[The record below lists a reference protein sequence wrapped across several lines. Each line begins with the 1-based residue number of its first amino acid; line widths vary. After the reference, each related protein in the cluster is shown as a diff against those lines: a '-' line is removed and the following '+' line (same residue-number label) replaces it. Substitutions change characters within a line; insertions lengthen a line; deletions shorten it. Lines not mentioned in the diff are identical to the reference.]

1 MGRGFF
7 LGIFSGIFV
16 SGIAVAT
23 ASLMAPQPAGNTPP
37 ARPQVE
43 APAAASG
50 DVAPS
55 TAPATVEAM
64 EDGPTLGVAPTVD
77 TPSADTAAPMADTT
91 PADVP
96 QTGVLDADLGTPESG
111 GETPLVD
118 LDSSVEPVLPSPQS
132 IAPAVPQTEADITLS
147 TEPAQPVAPVVVD
160 DTAFDE
166 RDAEVVTEPAS
177 GAEPDAD
184 QSDASE
190 PDSEQPVAAES
201 SDAGQPADPALEP
214 EEFVII
220 DLGDDTPVIRENGA
234 EIGETFAP
242 EPAPSFQLQGD
253 TAALPTVEG
262 SGVII
267 RRPGAA
273 QTEEVSQEQPT
284 QIAPALERFAAV
296 HDNPEGKPLLSVVLI
311 DDDMMP
317 GASAALAGLPF
328 PVTIALDPS
337 VAGVTERMAAYRA
350 AGLEVAAV
358 VDLPR
363 GAAPSDVEIAFAAY
377 FAALPEA
384 VLVLD
389 GGEGGLQADA
399 AVTRQ
404 AIEILAAD
412 GRGLVTVSQG
422 LNQALR
428 EAERA
433 QVPAAVIYRDLD
445 SEDQDAQV
453 IRRFLDQ
460 AAFQARKESGVVLLG
475 RLRPNTISALILW
488 GTANRAGQVSVAP
501 TSAVL
506 MAQ

>member
-7 LGIFSGIFV
+7 LGIFSGTFV
-16 SGIAVAT
+16 SGIAIAT
-23 ASLMAPQPAGNTPP
+23 VSLMSPQPAGNTPP
-37 ARPQVE
+37 ARPQVQ

-55 TAPATVEAM
+55 TAPAAVEAM

-77 TPSADTAAPMADTT
+77 TPSTDTAAPMADTT
-91 PADVP
+91 PAAAP

-132 IAPAVPQTEADITLS
+132 IAPVVPQTEADIALS

-166 RDAEVVTEPAS
+166 RDAEVVTEPES
-177 GAEPDAD
+177 GAEPAAD
-184 QSDASE
+184 QSDAGE
-190 PDSEQPVAAES
+190 PDSE
-201 SDAGQPADPALEP
+201 QPADPALEP

-220 DLGDDTPVIRENGA
+220 DLGDDAPVIREGEA
-234 EIGETFAP
+234 ETAPETGETFAP
-242 EPAPSFQLQGD
+242 EPAPTFQLQGD
-253 TAALPTVEG
+253 TAALPTLEG

-273 QTEEVSQEQPT
+273 QTEEVSQDQPA
-284 QIAPALERFAAV
+284 QIVPALERFAAE
-296 HDNPEGKPLLSVVLI
+296 HDNPEGKPLLSVILI

-337 VAGVTERMAAYRA
+337 VAGVAERMAAYRA

-445 SEDQDAQV
+445 SENQDAQV

-501 TSAVL
+501 ASAAL

>member
-184 QSDASE
+184 QSDAGE

-220 DLGDDTPVIRENGA
+220 DLGDDTPVIREDGV
-234 EIGETFAP
+234 ETGETFAP
-242 EPAPSFQLQGD
+242 EPAPTFQLQGD

-328 PVTIALDPS
+328 
-337 VAGVTERMAAYRA
+337 
-350 AGLEVAAV
+350 
-358 VDLPR
+358 
-363 GAAPSDVEIAFAAY
+363 
-377 FAALPEA
+377 
-384 VLVLD
+384 
-389 GGEGGLQADA
+389 
-399 AVTRQ
+399 
-404 AIEILAAD
+404 
-412 GRGLVTVSQG
+412 
-422 LNQALR
+422 NQALR

-501 TSAVL
+501 ASAVL

>member
-7 LGIFSGIFV
+7 LGIFSGSFV
-16 SGIAVAT
+16 SGIAIAT

-55 TAPATVEAM
+55 TAPDTVVAM
-64 EDGPTLGVAPTVD
+64 EDGPTLGVAPSVE
-77 TPSADTAAPMADTT
+77 TPSADTDAPMADTT

-96 QTGVLDADLGTPESG
+96 ETGAMDADLGTPDTGS
-111 GETPLVD
+111 ETPLVD

-132 IAPAVPQTEADITLS
+132 IAPEVPQTEADITLS
-147 TEPAQPVAPVVVD
+147 TEPAQPIAPVVVD
-160 DTAFDE
+160 DSAFDAPE
-166 RDAEVVTEPAS
+166 TEVVTDPEADAEVVGDP
-177 GAEPDAD
+177 
-184 QSDASE
+184 
-190 PDSEQPVAAES
+190 EQA
-201 SDAGQPADPALEP
+201 ADPALEP

-220 DLGDDTPVIRENGA
+220 DLGDDAPVIAQDGA
-234 EIGETFAP
+234 EAAPDAGETFAP
-242 EPAPSFQLQGD
+242 DPAPTFQLQGD

-267 RRPGAA
+267 RRPDAE
-273 QTEEVSQEQPT
+273 TPEEVSQEQPT
-284 QIAPALERFAAV
+284 DMGPALERFAAV
-296 HDNPEGKPLLSVVLI
+296 HDNPEGKPLLSVILI

-328 PVTIALDPS
+328 PVTIALDPT
-337 VAGVTERMAAYRA
+337 VAGAAEKMAAYRA

-358 VDLPR
+358 VNLPR
-363 GAAPSDVEIAFAAY
+363 GAAPSDVEIAFVAY

-389 GGEGGLQADA
+389 SGEGGLQTDID
-399 AVTRQ
+399 VTRQ
-404 AIEILAAD
+404 AMEILAAD

-445 SEDQDAQV
+445 NEDQDAQV

-501 TSAVL
+501 VSAVL

>member
-7 LGIFSGIFV
+7 LGMFSGTFV
-16 SGIAVAT
+16 SAIAVAT
-23 ASLMAPQPAGNTPP
+23 ASLMAPQPAGNAPP
-37 ARPQVE
+37 ERPQVE
-43 APAAASG
+43 APEAASG
-50 DVAPS
+50 DVTPG

-77 TPSADTAAPMADTT
+77 TPSAETDAPLADTT

-96 QTGVLDADLGTPESG
+96 ETGAIDTDLGTPDTG

-118 LDSSVEPVLPSPQS
+118 LDSTVEPVLPTPQS
-132 IAPAVPQTEADITLS
+132 VAPEVPQIEDDITLS

-160 DTAFDE
+160 DSAFADPAV
-166 RDAEVVTEPAS
+166 AEVVEPEAEADPEAEAGPAPEADPEVDPASDTEPA
-177 GAEPDAD
+177 PDTEA
-184 QSDASE
+184 
-190 PDSEQPVAAES
+190 
-201 SDAGQPADPALEP
+201 

-220 DLGDDTPVIRENGA
+220 DLGDDAPVIA
-234 EIGETFAP
+234 DDSPDTGETFAP
-242 EPAPSFQLQGD
+242 EPAPTFQLQGD
-253 TAALPTVEG
+253 AGALPTVDD

-267 RRPGAA
+267 RRPGTDETEVAA
-273 QTEEVSQEQPT
+273 EQPEVGSG
-284 QIAPALERFAAV
+284 PALERFAAT
-296 HDNPEGKPLLSVVLI
+296 HENPEGKPLLSIILM
-311 DDDMMP
+311 DDDTMP

-337 VAGVTERMAAYRA
+337 VAGAAEKMAAYRA
-350 AGLEVAAV
+350 AGLEVAALV
-358 VDLPR
+358 NLPR

-389 GGEGGLQADA
+389 GGEGGLQSDV

-404 AIEILAAD
+404 AMEILAAD
-412 GRGLVTVSQG
+412 GRALVTVSRG
-422 LNQALR
+422 LNQAVR

-433 QVPAAVIYRDLD
+433 QVPAAVVYRDLD
-445 SEDQDAQV
+445 SEGQDAQV

-460 AAFQARKESGVVLLG
+460 AAFQARKESGVMLLG
-475 RLRPNTISALILW
+475 RLRPDTISALILW

-501 TSAVL
+501 ASAVL